1 MSRQN
6 FVVLVVSLAAASLC
20 LGQGARLSPDLAGRD
35 PQARVNV
42 IIRYKQAPQQR
53 HVDAVV
59 SRGGRHLG
67 MLGMLNGAVYS
78 VPAKALAE
86 LANDPDV
93 SYISPDRPVKAA
105 GSNWSQLPLDY
116 KLQAINADDAQ
127 NNGFDGDNIGVA
139 VIDTGVTSRQDF
151 REYAY
156 GSTGPMRIVHSE
168 NILNGGSTDDSY
180 GHGTHVAGIIGG
192 NGSQSFG
199 LYAGVAPSAN
209 IVNLVALDNTGSGTD
224 STVIAAIGRAIQLR
238 RQYNIRVINLSLGR
252 PVFESYTQDPLCQAV
267 EAAWNAGIVV
277 VVAAGNDGRD
287 NSQGTDGYATITAPG
302 NDPYVITVGAMK
314 TEGTATRSDDLIAS
328 YSSKGPTLLDHVVK
342 PDLVAPGN
350 LIVSVLGNG
359 SLHSQYPQNVVGAN
373 YFILSGTSMAAPMV
387 SGAAALLLD
396 QNASLTPDQVKAR
409 LMLTAGKNFPVSS
422 IATDPTTGNSYTSY
436 YDVFAVG
443 AGYLDVWAA
452 LNSNATPNG
461 SAASPIASYNPSS
474 GSVTLSN
481 LGGQSVIWGTNLIWG
496 TNVIWGT
503 SAVSGS
509 NVIWGTNL
517 IWGTS
522 AAGNLSVIWGTN
534 LIWGTDVPTGEMSVV
549 AIQGE
554 Q

>member
-1 MSRQN
+1 MTKQN
-6 FVVLVVSLAAASLC
+6 FVVLVVFLAAASLC
-20 LGQGARLSPDLAGRD
+20 FGQRRRVSPDLAARD
-35 PQARVNV
+35 PQAVVNV
-42 IIRYKQAPQQR
+42 IIRYKQPPQSR

-59 SRGGRHLG
+59 RRGGRHLG
-67 MLGMLNGAVYS
+67 TLGLVNGAVYS
-78 VPAKALAE
+78 VPANALAE

-93 SYISPDRPVKAA
+93 AYISPDRPVKATLSA
-105 GSNWSQLPLDY
+105 STQLPLDY
-116 KLQAINADDAQ
+116 KLQAVNADIAQ
-127 NNGFDGDNIGVA
+127 TNGFNGDNIGIA
-139 VIDTGVTSRQDF
+139 VIDSGITYRPDF
-151 REYAY
+151 RDASAY
-156 GSTGPMRIVHSE
+156 GGPMRVVHSE
-168 NILNGGSTDDSY
+168 NLINGGSTDDSF
-180 GHGTHVAGIIGG
+180 GHGTHVAGILGG

-199 LYAGVAPSAN
+199 LYAGVAPEAN
-209 IVNLVALDNTGSGTD
+209 IINLVALDNTGSGTD
-224 STVIAAIGRAIQLR
+224 STVIAAIQRAIQLR

-252 PVFESYTQDPLCQAV
+252 PVVESYTDDPLCQAV

-314 TEGTATRSDDLIAS
+314 TESTSTRSDDLIAS
-328 YSSKGPTLLDHVVK
+328 YSSKGPTALDQVVK

-350 LIVSVLGNG
+350 LIVSVLGDG
-359 SLHSQYPQNVVGAN
+359 TLHQQYPQNVVGAN

-387 SGAAALLLD
+387 SGAAALLLQ

-422 IATDPTTGNSYTSY
+422 TATDPATGATYTSY
-436 YDVFAVG
+436 YDIFTVG

-452 LNSNATPNG
+452 LNSNSLARG
-461 SAASPIASYNPSS
+461 SAASPIASYDPGS
-474 GSVTLSN
+474 GAITLSN
-481 LGGQSVIWGTNLIWG
+481 LAGQSVIWGTNLIWG

-503 SAVSGS
+503 SAVSGNS
-509 NVIWGTNL
+509 VIWGTNL

-522 AAGNLSVIWGTN
+522 AASNLSVIWGTN
-534 LIWGTDVPTGEMSVV
+534 LIWGTDVPTGEMSSV
-549 AIQGE
+549 AVQGE